1 LTVQFGHLTQRLAGE
16 NAIVQIVLSLKEAI
30 KLRALILPEQAD
42 ADTTQDIGF
51 IRNECKKPAARFSK
65 QRLKVQSFL
74 IPAPSRLPPLIP
86 DESAVDIVRVVTGW
100 RATDV
105 ADGQ

>member
-42 ADTTQDIGF
+42 ADTTP
-51 IRNECKKPAARFSK
+51 E
-65 QRLKVQSFL
+65 LL
-74 IPAPSRLPPLIP
+74 
-86 DESAVDIVRVVTGW
+86 T
-100 RATDV
+100 
-105 ADGQ
+105 